1 MHSTMTTMTAMT
13 ATTAIHDGP
22 GKIYNPHKLRAGQAL
37 ILVTFIGNAPLHFVD
52 VVVADVSDEAIVLG
66 HRRKNTANPNDISN
80 VTYFPHLRR
89 DGHITVRGERPNTT
103 ISRGSYL
110 YDMSHP
116 VAPHYIEW
124 LRAVAE
130 FNDLYDEV
138 RTVIDTIDFDERN
151 TDDLD
156 DLRHVINDVLH
167 QEQTVEDTKRNFQY
181 RMRDEY

>member
-1 MHSTMTTMTAMT
+1 MHPTMATA
-13 ATTAIHDGP
+13 TAIHDGP
-22 GKIYNPHKLRAGQAL
+22 GKIYNPHELRAGQAL

-52 VVVADVSDEAIVLG
+52 VVVADVSDEAIILG
-66 HRRKNTANPNDISN
+66 HHRKNAANGGDIAN

-89 DGHITVRGERPNTT
+89 DGHITVRGERPATS

-116 VAPHYIEW
+116 VTPHYIEW
-124 LRAVAE
+124 LRAIAE

-138 RTVIDTIDFDERN
+138 QHTIDAIDFAERN

-156 DLRHVINDVLH
+156 DLRRVINDVLD
-167 QEQTVEDTKRNFQY
+167 QEQVVANAERNLQHH
-181 RMRDEY
+181 MRDEY